1 MEIRNYGKIKE
12 VVEIQNLVLIQT
24 KAYRDFLQSDISA
37 SKRKTLNRGYLERD
51 ISNKQL

>member
-24 KAYRDFLQSDISA
+24 KAYRDFLQADISA
-37 SKRKTLNRGYLERD
+37 SKRKNFGIEAILRLH
-51 ISNKQL
+51 